1 VFGKIQRRGPREIR
15 TKGWSY
21 AAIARKL
28 GYQDARAAWHAAQ
41 LSSAQRLR
49 DQEAAWRNHEER
61 TGHPPQT
68 RQQPTETERE
78 LEQAIATIATIAQQL
93 EAIEAMRRLTMGDG
107 RSAKSA
113 CCARRLSRCGR
124 RETRAK

>member
-1 VFGKIQRRGPREIR
+1 MFGKIQRRGPRDIR
-15 TKGWSY
+15 IKGWSY

-28 GYQDARAAWHAAQ
+28 GYRAARGAWLAAQ

-68 RQQPTETERE
+68 RQQPTERE
-78 LEQAIATIATIAQQL
+78 LEQAIAAIAQQL
-93 EAIEAMRRLTMGDG
+93 EAIEAMRRLTIGV
-107 RSAKSA
+107 
-113 CCARRLSRCGR
+113 
-124 RETRAK
+124 